1 MLRAGEGALTD
12 GYHPRAPHP
21 GTFMGALV
29 ADRRSRDPN
38 RLSGGGRLALS
49 VASKE
54 SRVKSKE
61 RKAKGGWVG
70 LTLYS

>member
-12 GYHPRAPHP
+12 GHHPRALVPD
-21 GTFMGALV
+21 TFLGALV
-29 ADRRSRDPN
+29 ADRRARDPD

-61 RKAKGGWVG
+61 RKAKGGRVCF
-70 LTLYS
+70 TLNP